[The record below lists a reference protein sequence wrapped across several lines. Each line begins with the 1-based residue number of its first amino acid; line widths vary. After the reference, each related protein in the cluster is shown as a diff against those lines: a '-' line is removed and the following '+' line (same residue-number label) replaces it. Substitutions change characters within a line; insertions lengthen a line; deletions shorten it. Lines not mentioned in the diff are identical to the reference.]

1 MRHLLHAK
9 TLELQIS
16 STSHATA
23 LTSKDTPMSKKS
35 YILLLSAILAI
46 AIFIGC
52 KNSDDDN
59 TQVVDDQVLVTI
71 TPADN
76 NVNVSTQST
85 ITVVFDHAMMAMDH
99 MDEMFML
106 HQGWGIGMVP
116 IAVIYSWSNDNT
128 VLTMQPAVA
137 LQESMTY
144 TVHVMGMMMGMDGM
158 MYHMMMDT
166 MGMGGMGNGMMM
178 GGMSDDEV
186 RTVFSTGPA
195 IVHQIALDVTQDVV
209 FVADGGSGDIAAID
223 PATNTLIGI
232 QPIDS
237 VGYLHHVY
245 LSADRTKLIVSDPNE
260 DLSAGHE
267 SSGGHGGHG
276 GGNETMMSRIIL
288 LDSRTLLETNRITF
302 EGMTHNATMT
312 PGGEFIIAANSIHN
326 MVHKYSAST
335 LAEVESYMVGSSP
348 LEVTLTPDGE
358 HALTANNGSGTVS
371 KVHFEESAAVQQ
383 VNVGSGPVGAW
394 ITPDGTQAWVTNE
407 VSKTIS
413 VISIEPFVVDTTLA
427 LGYTPGQ
434 AIHNPT
440 RSEVYVADEDN
451 GSVHVFDLATRTW
464 VANISTGV
472 RAHGIAFKPDGSRAY
487 VTNEMDGS
495 VSVIDCE
502 SRTVVATVSVGVL
515 PNGIIYRS
523 AL

>member
-1 MRHLLHAK
+1 
-9 TLELQIS
+9 
-16 STSHATA
+16 
-23 LTSKDTPMSKKS
+23 MSKTF
-35 YILLLSAILAI
+35 YILLLPAILAV
-46 AIFIGC
+46 AILIGC
-52 KNSDDDN
+52 KSSNDDDS
-59 TQVVDDQVLVTI
+59 QSQDDQVLVTI

-76 NVNVSTQST
+76 AVNVSTQST
-85 ITVVFDHAMMAMDH
+85 VTVNFDHSMMAMDD

-116 IAVIYSWSNDNT
+116 VAVTYSWNSDNS
-128 VLTMQPAVA
+128 VLTMRPTAA
-137 LQESMTY
+137 LEENMTY
-144 TVHVMGMMMGMDGM
+144 TVHLMGMMMGTDGM

-166 MGMGGMGNGMMM
+166 MEMGGMGNGMMM
-178 GGMSDDEV
+178 GGMGEDEV
-186 RTVFSTGPA
+186 RTAFSTGST
-195 IVHQIALDVTQDVV
+195 IVHQITLDISQDVV
-209 FVADGGSGDIAAID
+209 FVADGGSGDIAVID

-237 VGYLHHVY
+237 VGFLHHLY

-260 DLSAGHE
+260 DLSSGHE
-267 SSGGHGGHG
+267 SNGGHGGE
-276 GGNETMMSRIIL
+276 NETMVSRIIL

-312 PGGEFIIAANSIHN
+312 PDGEFIIAANSTHN
-326 MVHKYSAST
+326 IVHKYSAST
-335 LAEVESYMVGSSP
+335 LAEVGSYTVGASP

-371 KVHFEESAAVQQ
+371 KVHFEEPAAVQQ
-383 VNVGSGPVGAW
+383 VSVGNGPVGAW

-413 VISIEPFVVDTTLA
+413 VITIEPFVVDTTLA

-434 AIHNPT
+434 AIQNPT
-440 RSEVYVADEDN
+440 RREVYVADEDN
-451 GSVHVFDLATRTW
+451 GSVHVFDLVTRTW
-464 VANISTGV
+464 VANISTGS
-472 RAHGIAFKPDGSRAY
+472 RAHGVSFRPDGSRAY
-487 VTNEMDGS
+487 VTNEMDKS

-502 SRTVVATVSVGVL
+502 SRTVVATIDVGVL